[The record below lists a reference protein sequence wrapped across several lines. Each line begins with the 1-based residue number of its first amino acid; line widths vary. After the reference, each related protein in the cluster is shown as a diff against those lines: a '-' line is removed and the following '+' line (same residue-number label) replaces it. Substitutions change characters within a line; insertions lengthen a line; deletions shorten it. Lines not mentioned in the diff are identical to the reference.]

1 MMLKQ
6 RVEELTKL
14 LNQYNTEYYV
24 FDNPSVSDREYDRL
38 LQELISEKKVVA
50 RKIFCCRFLR
60 SKRYMTRSPLSAPSV

>member
-38 LQELISEKKVVA
+38 LQELIEIEQKNPEL
-50 RKIFCCRFLR
+50 KIKCYIRIQCCRQEMLLM
-60 SKRYMTRSPLSAPSV
+60 KVI